1 MKQKSIDTFKQ
12 NCINLGIYKNSIFS
26 NDYKNSSNA
35 YFVITIPYGQKNGGQ
50 QKTFKQFGAKSIQKA
65 AKFWN
70 DNVSKE
76 SIFNF

>member
-26 NDYKNSSNA
+26 NDFKNCPSA
-35 YFVITIPYGQKNGGQ
+35 CFIITIPYGKKNGGR